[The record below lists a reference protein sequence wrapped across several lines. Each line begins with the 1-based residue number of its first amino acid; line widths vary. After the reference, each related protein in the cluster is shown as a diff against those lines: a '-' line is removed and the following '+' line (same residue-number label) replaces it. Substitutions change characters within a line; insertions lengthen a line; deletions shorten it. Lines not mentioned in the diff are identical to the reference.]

1 MTYNWNNMVSITVP
15 TGTNGWLYSGEV
27 IINGV
32 KVRFPVGVP
41 TSVPEPAAVLLK
53 KMIELEQEEDANTA
67 KPQNHYVG
75 DVTIPAG
82 KTLTIEKG
90 ANFVDNS
97 SPSEVVILP
106 ETVTTVVE
114 EMDGQAPIT
123 TPLSATPTEGA
134 TAKVTYN
141 GTEYPCTVANASE
154 EGIDA
159 FVMGNFAAIGMPF
172 DGSNPDA
179 PFVVALIPA
188 GDSGGYGMVVPL
200 DGATSITLSIVQV
213 DAASGGGAVET
224 MRVNITTTD
233 GVYKAD
239 KPFATVLEAV
249 LANKP
254 VEFRLNP
261 GDIFEHCLHLS
272 GMQRQ
277 TAGGDVVAINLH
289 KITGG
294 VVVQYMFTYDEQ
306 ILVGAD

>member
-1 MTYNWNNMVSITVP
+1 MVS
-15 TGTNGWLYSGEV
+15 TGKMLAF
-27 IINGV
+27 INALG
-32 KVRFPVGVP
+32 
-41 TSVPEPAAVLLK
+41 
-53 KMIELEQEEDANTA
+53 
-67 KPQNHYVG
+67 
-75 DVTIPAG
+75 
-82 KTLTIEKG
+82 
-90 ANFVDNS
+90 DNS
-97 SPSEVVILP
+97 SPTEVVILP
-106 ETVTTVVE
+106 ETETTVE
-114 EMDGQAPIT
+114 DGRATIM
-123 TPLSATPTEGA
+123 TPLSTAPTAGVA
-134 TAKVTYN
+134 AKVTYN
-141 GTEYPCTVANASE
+141 GTEYTCMIVYVGE
-154 EGIDA
+154 DGIDTYA
-159 FVMGNFAAIGMPF
+159 MGNFDAIDMPF
-172 DGSNPDA
+172 TGGNPDA
-179 PFVVALIPA
+179 PFVVALTPA